1 MESQRYNEAY
11 EYLHHI
17 DDLIEDGYIDRMMR
31 LEADFN
37 ETIDECVQY
46 GSFSQDE
53 GEAYKK
59 RHHEL
64 LWQRLGKRA
73 IDEEE

>member
-1 MESQRYNEAY
+1 MSERYDNAF

-17 DDLIEDGYIDRMMR
+17 DSILEDGYIDRMMH

-37 ETIDECVQY
+37 ETIDECVNY
-46 GSFSQDE
+46 GSFPYE
-53 GEAYKK
+53 RGEEMKK

-73 IDEEE
+73 IEE